1 MKGRVDKSA
10 DALSGRGA
18 MITDDDDDDDDMA
31 EAPALP
37 IFASLMLGRLAGRG
51 WWLRRRA

>member
-1 MKGRVDKSA
+1 MKGRVNRSA

-18 MITDDDDDDDDMA
+18 MMTDDDDDTA
-31 EAPALP
+31 EALALP
-37 IFASLMLGRLAGRG
+37 IFASLMLGGLLAGRG

>member
-18 MITDDDDDDDDMA
+18 MMTDDDDMA

-37 IFASLMLGRLAGRG
+37 LFASLMLGGLLAGRG